1 MSESLHPQQDLVLQA
16 TDLCVELT
24 SGRPVV
30 QDVSLHLRPG
40 EAIGLVGESGS
51 GKTTTALALLGY
63 ARTGMRIAGGTVTI
77 AGREVDLG
85 NEHRARPVRGRLVS
99 HVPQDPA
106 TNLNPSLRVA
116 GFIKD
121 VLKEHRP
128 EQATE
133 ESVLGALGR
142 VHLPRTTEFTR
153 RFPHQLSGGQ
163 QQRVLIA
170 SALVCEPPLIVLD
183 EPTTGLD
190 VVTQARVL
198 EEIKRLHKERGL
210 AMVYVSHDL
219 SVISQIADRIA
230 VMYAGRVVEEGPAAR
245 ILSRP
250 RHPYTR
256 GLVSSIPDHSA
267 RHALHGIPGVAV
279 GLDNRPDGCAF
290 APRCPQVVA
299 RCLTEL
305 PALEDQGDGRTARCF
320 ESHRTPPL
328 QRSEGLAAREIH
340 GEPLLVVE
348 NLKAVHKGRRETV
361 VAADGV
367 SFTVDSGGCV
377 ALVGESGSG
386 KTTIARAVAGLHE
399 LSGGSIRL
407 AGETLSG
414 NAKDRT
420 REQRR
425 RCQIIFQNPYE
436 SLNPRQR
443 VGDQI
448 ARPARVLRRVS
459 AADAKAETSR
469 LLERVRLPSRLAS
482 KFPVELS
489 GGERQRIAIAR
500 ALAASP
506 DLVICDEITSA
517 LDVSVQAAVIELLTE
532 LRDELSLALLFITH
546 NLGVVT
552 AIADRVLI
560 LENGVICEE
569 GTVDAVFGSPQHPR
583 TRELLTSAPRL
594 TAVDEEPAAYHPT
607 GAS

>member
-1 MSESLHPQQDLVLQA
+1 MTDFLHSRGELVLEA
-16 TDLCVELT
+16 TDLTVELT

-30 QDVSLHLRPG
+30 QDVSLQLRAG
-40 EAIGLVGESGS
+40 EAVGLVGESGS

-63 ARTGMRIAGGTVTI
+63 ARSGMRIAGGTVTI
-77 AGREVDLG
+77 AGQPVDLHD
-85 NEHRARPVRGRLVS
+85 EARARPIRGRIVS

-116 GFIKD
+116 GFIRD

-128 EQATE
+128 GANTD
-133 ESVLGALGR
+133 ESVMGAFGR
-142 VHLPRTTEFTR
+142 VHLPRTTEFGR

-198 EEIKRLHKERGL
+198 EEIKRLHTERGL

-219 SVISQIADRIA
+219 SVISQIADRIV
-230 VMYAGRVVEEGPAAR
+230 VMYAGRVVEEGRAAR
-245 ILSRP
+245 ILGRP

-267 RHALHGIPGVAV
+267 RYALHGIPGVAV
-279 GLDNRPDGCAF
+279 GLDNRPQGCAF
-290 APRCPQVVA
+290 APRCPQVVD
-299 RCLTEL
+299 RCHLEL
-305 PALEDQGDGRTARCF
+305 PPLEDQGDGRSARCF
-320 ESHRTPPL
+320 ESRRTAPL
-328 QRSEGLAAREIH
+328 ERVQGLAARDAQ
-340 GEPLLVVE
+340 GEPLLVVAD
-348 NLKAVHKGRRETV
+348 LKAVHKGRRETV

-367 SFTVDSGGCV
+367 SFVVPRGSCL

-386 KTTIARAVAGLHE
+386 KTTIARTVAGLHE
-399 LSGGSIRL
+399 LAGGSIML
-407 AGETLSG
+407 GGETLSAR
-414 NAKDRT
+414 AKDRT

-448 ARPARVLRRVS
+448 ARPARVLRRLS
-459 AADAKAETSR
+459 ASEAENEATQ
-469 LLERVRLPSRLAS
+469 LLGRVRLPARLAN

-489 GGERQRIAIAR
+489 GGERQRVAIAR

-506 DLVICDEITSA
+506 ELVICDEITSA

-532 LRDELSLALLFITH
+532 LRDELRLALLFITH
-546 NLGVVT
+546 NLAVVT

-560 LENGVICEE
+560 LENGVICEQ
-569 GTVDAVFGSPQHPR
+569 GTVDSVFGSPQHAR

-594 TAVDEEPAAYHPT
+594 LTADDEPVYQRTE
-607 GAS
+607 AS